1 MGILYTIQP
10 EDKEPIE
17 FTHFDCWEEGETWES
32 IAKAWNTTLG
42 GFLFEVDNSDVII
55 MQLLRRGYDVYE
67 GDNFVEVY
75 EGEGEEY

>member
-17 FTHFDCWEEGETWES
+17 FTHFDCWEEGETWEG

-42 GFLFEVDNSDVII
+42 GFLSEVDNSDVII

>member
-17 FTHFDCWEEGETWES
+17 FTHFDCWEEGENWES

-42 GFLFEVDNSDVII
+42 GFLFEVDNLDVII

-67 GDNFVEVY
+67 GDSFVEVY
-75 EGEGEEY
+75 EGEEY